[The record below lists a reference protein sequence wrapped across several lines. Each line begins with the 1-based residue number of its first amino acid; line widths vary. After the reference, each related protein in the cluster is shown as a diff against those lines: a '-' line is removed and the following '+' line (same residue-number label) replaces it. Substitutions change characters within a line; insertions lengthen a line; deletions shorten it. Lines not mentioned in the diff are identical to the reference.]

1 MDMEETNQTKD
12 IIKDTLLKNTDNHLE
27 SIAASCVM
35 PAGNSSAAIVRNIT
49 SQVIDSLAVKHFVGV
64 QPMTA
69 PVGLIYSLE
78 YEIENVEPTSEEMIS
93 ALSSSENENEEKN
106 IPTRMCLNINSQAIE
121 AGTRKLGTHFTL
133 EALEDINAGAFDDK
147 TNPCTEIAK
156 EIYEEIRNDISA
168 IAHKVSLDAGKIVG
182 DGKDID
188 QNKITKLGTSINSCA
203 NKIARKTRRGA
214 GNFLIASETIAEIIK
229 NADGFVPTP
238 FNEYDYGYV
247 KYIGTLYGAIKVYCD
262 FGLEH
267 GKAIIGYKGGNG
279 ETDTGYIYAPY
290 ILVMGTIV
298 VDPNTFAPVARFMT
312 RYGKFVNQPT
322 EETTTENGAL
332 TTIKREQCNYYYE
345 LTLDNLP
352 KLKDITFKIEEKKES
367 DNMEIMTDITESIS
381 DAFEAAMEILN

>member
-1 MDMEETNQTKD
+1 MDLEETNQTKD
-12 IIKDTLLKNTDNHLE
+12 IIKDTLLKNTDDYLE
-27 SIAASCVM
+27 SIAASDVT
-35 PAGNSSAAIVRNIT
+35 PAGNSSADMVRNIT

-64 QPMTA
+64 QPITA

-78 YEIENVEPTSEEMIS
+78 WEIKNVEPTSEEMIS
-93 ALSSSENENEEKN
+93 ALSSSENEEKN
-106 IPTRMCLNINSQAIE
+106 VPTRMCLNINSQAVA
-121 AGTRKLGTHFTL
+121 AGTLKLETNFTL
-133 EALEDINAGAFDDK
+133 ETLQDINAGVFDK
-147 TNPCTEIAK
+147 TNHGTEIAK

-168 IAHKVSLDAGKIVG
+168 IAHKTSSDAKKIVG

-188 QNKITKLGTSINSCA
+188 QHGISKLGMAINLGA
-203 NKIARKTRRGA
+203 NEIARRTRRGA

-238 FNEYDYGYV
+238 FNEHDYGYV

-290 ILVMGTIV
+290 VPVMGTIV
-298 VDPNTFAPVARFMT
+298 VDPKTFAPQARFMT

-322 EETTTENGAL
+322 EITITEDGTTT
-332 TTIKREQCNYYYE
+332 TITKEPCNYYYE

-352 KLKDITFKIEEKKES
+352 KLEDITFKVEEKKES
-367 DNMEIMTDITESIS
+367 DSTATVPKIDELTA
-381 DAFEAAMEILN
+381 DAFESAMKILD